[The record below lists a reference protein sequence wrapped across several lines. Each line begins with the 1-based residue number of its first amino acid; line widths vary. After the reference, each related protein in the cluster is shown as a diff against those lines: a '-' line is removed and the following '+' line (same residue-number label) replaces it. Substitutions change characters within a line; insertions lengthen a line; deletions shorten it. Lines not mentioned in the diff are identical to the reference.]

1 MAVNDLARIIRGLT
15 DQSRD
20 PTMSANVIQFPRRA
34 HADAKPK
41 PPLMCETPVID
52 RLSNE
57 FLKQAVNL
65 HGQGESGADVYM
77 GMIMALCKLI
87 CRTDDDPAVIDQR
100 LAASHTHMLE
110 VRELLAAGGEG

>member
-1 MAVNDLARIIRGLT
+1 
-15 DQSRD
+15 
-20 PTMSANVIQFPRRA
+20 MSANVIKFPRRA
-34 HADAKPK
+34 EPQPK
-41 PPLMCETPVID
+41 PPLMCQTPVID

-57 FLKQAVNL
+57 FLKEAVAM

-87 CRTDDDPAVIDQR
+87 CRTDDDPEVVDQR

-110 VRELLAAGGEG
+110 VREILAAGGEG